1 MEWLHHLD
9 KESLLELLESLDRP
23 AWLALQGHLLA
34 LRETAQAELLESQSW
49 GEFRETRAGIRVLD
63 ELLGIQANV
72 TNRVDEIE
80 QETGYGGNNDNDD
93 RNGPRGN
100 GGY

>member
-23 AWLALQGHLLA
+23 AWEALQNSLLA

-49 GEFRETRAGIRVLD
+49 GEFRETRAGIRVLN
-63 ELLGIQANV
+63 ELLEIRVNV
-72 TNRVDEIE
+72 QNRIGEIE
-80 QETGYGGNNDNDD
+80 QETSYGYDD
-93 RNGPRGN
+93 SGDGPRGN

>member
-23 AWLALQGHLLA
+23 AWAALEAHLLG

-49 GEFRETRAGIRVLD
+49 GEFRETRAGIRVLN
-63 ELLGIQANV
+63 ELLEIRANV
-72 TNRVDEIE
+72 HERIGQIE
-80 QETGYGGNNDNDD
+80 QEASYGYDDSGNGPGRGGNA
-93 RNGPRGN
+93 
-100 GGY
+100 GY